1 MISKEKILQDATEY
15 IGIQQ
20 ASGGE
25 LDGIL
30 TEVVAKLGIDVYSDE
45 QKLTDAMIE
54 CGASETQILQ
64 VRIMTRVSG
73 FRELIECDERT
84 GQADIDRYVANA
96 VQETGLNKNV
106 ILSLTAAIALSANIA
121 FQFRATPENEQSIAE
136 GKKAFVIPG
145 SEYVEELESLKAE
158 IKKSGAGTTAR
169 NRLETLVAVGVPGAK
184 AILGQSFLQ
193 KKDDAEAVEI
203 GLQLLREAAAEGDS
217 TALGRLGDYYYA
229 QEGHTGWDE
238 AYHCYTGY
246 GAEALTN
253 KRQKALINILNQK
266 KFNRKTLVTC
276 CIVAT
281 LMLIAVILA
290 PGMPL
295 FAACKAF
302 GVFCFLG
309 SGTVAAIAILHYRV
323 KPFGNFLWALY
334 SVLGIWAL
342 HIAVRLIV

>member
-1 MISKEKILQDATEY
+1 MISKEEILQTAAEY

-20 ASGGE
+20 TVGGE

-30 TEVVAKLGIDVYSDE
+30 AEIVVKLGDDAYSDD
-45 QKLTDAMIE
+45 QKMADLMLE
-54 CGASETQILQ
+54 CGASETQIFQ

-73 FRELIECDERT
+73 FRELIASGENA

-96 VQETGLNKNV
+96 VQETGLNMNV
-106 ILSLTAAIALSANIA
+106 ILGITAAIALSKNIA
-121 FQFRATPENEQSIAE
+121 FQYSATPENEQLVVE

-145 SEYVEELESLKAE
+145 SMYAEELETLEDEVKRNGIVAAAE
-158 IKKSGAGTTAR
+158 S
-169 NRLETLVAVGVPGAK
+169 RLETLATIGVPGAK
-184 AILGQSFLQ
+184 DILGQYFLQ
-193 KKDDAEAVEI
+193 KTDDAEAVEM

-217 TALGRLGDYYYA
+217 TALGQLGDYYYA
-229 QEGHTGWDE
+229 QEGHRDWDK

-246 GAEALTN
+246 GSAALTS
-253 KRQKALINILNQK
+253 KRQNALISILNQK
-266 KFNRKTLVTC
+266 KFNRKTLTTC
-276 CIVAT
+276 CIVAA
-281 LMLIAVILA
+281 LMLMSVILA

-302 GVFCFLG
+302 GIFCFLG
-309 SGTVAAIAILHYRV
+309 AGAVVTIAILHYRV
-323 KPFGNFLWALY
+323 KPFGDFLWALY